1 MARSVTVQQ
10 IVDQVQIL
18 CQDPDH
24 ALATEA
30 QYVGF
35 ISDEY
40 TRLYAAYVE
49 AEPDRFR
56 TEATINGSTGVS
68 AYALPSDWYAT
79 IGVDYYVSGS
89 VRKQLHRLQE
99 NDRNRYV
106 VSGGDPDAY
115 RVITTNVVLYPTPV
129 TGQTFTHIYLPTAAP
144 LTSVANSIDCRLG
157 HERFLQFCVAR
168 VLLNAEN
175 SYDGR
180 WDQEI
185 AQTSAELKREANERY
200 FRDLACMRP
209 ENQGR
214 FGRAYPFA
222 WPYGN
227 WSRW

>member
-10 IVDQVQIL
+10 IVDQIQIL

-40 TRLYAAYVE
+40 SQLYAAYVE
-49 AEPDRFR
+49 AEPDRYR
-56 TEATINGSTGVS
+56 TEATINGITSTS
-68 AYALPSDWYAT
+68 AYALPADWYAT
-79 IGVDYYVSGS
+79 IGVDYVSGS
-89 VRKQLHRLQE
+89 VRKELRRLQE
-99 NDRNRYV
+99 ADRNRYF

-115 RVITTNVVLYPTPV
+115 RVISTNVVLYPTPV
-129 TGQTFTHIYLPTAAP
+129 TGQSFTHIYLPTAPA
-144 LTSVANSIDCRLG
+144 LTSVGTSIDLRIG
-157 HERFLQFCVAR
+157 HERYLQFVVAR
-168 VLLNAEN
+168 ILLNSEN

-185 AQTSAELKREANERY
+185 AMTKAELKQQSNERY
-200 FRDLACMRP
+200 FRDVALMRP
-209 ENQGR
+209 AYDNR
-214 FGRAYPFA
+214 GRAYPFA

>member
-18 CQDPDH
+18 CQDPGH

-40 TRLYAAYVE
+40 SQLYAAYVE

-56 TEATINGSTGVS
+56 TEATITGVTGTS
-68 AYALPSDWYAT
+68 AYALPADWYST
-79 IGVDYYVSGS
+79 IGVDYVSGS
-89 VRKQLHRLQE
+89 VRKQLKRLLE
-99 NDRNRYV
+99 VDRNQYY

-115 RVITTNVVLYPTPV
+115 RVIATNVVLYPTPI
-129 TGQTFTHIYLPTAAP
+129 TGQSFTHIYLPTAPA
-144 LTSVANSIDCRLG
+144 LASVATSIDLRIG
-157 HERFLQFCVAR
+157 HERYLQFCVAR
-168 VLLNAEN
+168 ILLTTEE

-180 WDQEI
+180 WDEEI
-185 AQTSAELKREANERY
+185 ARTKMELKQQANERY
-200 FRDLACMRP
+200 FRDLALMRP
-209 ENQGR
+209 AFEGR
-214 FGRAYPFA
+214 QGRAYPFA

>member
-35 ISDEY
+35 VSDEY

-56 TEATINGSTGVS
+56 TEATIVGITGTS
-68 AYALPSDWYAT
+68 AYALPATWYST
-79 IGVDYYVSGS
+79 IGVDYVSGS
-89 VRKQLHRLQE
+89 VRKQLRRLLE
-99 NDRNRYV
+99 VDRNKYV
-106 VSGGDPDAY
+106 FAGGDPDAY
-115 RVITTNVVLYPTPV
+115 RVVTTNVVLYPTPV
-129 TGQTFTHIYLPTAAP
+129 TGQSFTHIYIPTATP
-144 LTSVANSIDCRLG
+144 LTTVADTIDCRLG
-157 HERFLQFCVAR
+157 HERYLQFCVAR
-168 VLLNAEN
+168 ILLNSEN

-180 WDQEI
+180 WDEEI
-185 AQTSAELKREANERY
+185 ARTMAELKREANERY
-200 FRDLACMRP
+200 FRDLPLMRP
-209 ENQGR
+209 SYEGR
-214 FGRAYPFA
+214 QGRAYPFA